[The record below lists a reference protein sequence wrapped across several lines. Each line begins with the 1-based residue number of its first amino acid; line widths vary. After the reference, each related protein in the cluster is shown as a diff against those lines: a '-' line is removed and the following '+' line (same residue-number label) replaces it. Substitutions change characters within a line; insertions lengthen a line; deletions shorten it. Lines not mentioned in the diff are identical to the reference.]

1 MIRQLRAYLCSEGAR
16 GLQQLVIHWIE
27 QFGYWGV
34 FLLIAVENL
43 FPPIP
48 SEVILTFTGFLTT
61 CTALRVPGAVAAATA
76 GSVAG
81 ALLLYGGGRL
91 LSPARLTGILGG
103 PVGKALKLEPC
114 DVEKAAGRFTK
125 SGAASVFWCRCVPI
139 VRSLISIPAGM
150 AGMGLGKFLLYTTA
164 GSTVWNILLI
174 GLGALAGKSWPAVTA
189 ALENFAGWVKVLLWV
204 LAAAAV
210 VRILWVRRKKKKE
223 RFTDGDGKLA
233 DAQ

>member
-1 MIRQLRAYLCSEGAR
+1 M
-16 GLQQLVIHWIE
+16 QQLVIHWIE

-61 CTALRVPGAVAAATA
+61 CTALKAPGAVAAATA

-81 ALLLYGGGRL
+81 ALLLYAGGRL
-91 LSPARLTGILGG
+91 LSPARLSGILNG
-103 PVGKALKLEPC
+103 PVGRALKLEAC
-114 DVEKAAGRFTK
+114 DVEKAAGRFAQ
-125 SGAASVFWCRCVPI
+125 SGTGSVFWCRCVPI

-164 GSTVWNILLI
+164 GSTLWNILLI
-174 GLGALAGKSWPAVTA
+174 GLGAFAGKSWPAVTA
-189 ALENFAGWVKVLLWV
+189 AMENFAGWVKILLAV
-204 LAAAAV
+204 LAAAV
-210 VRILWVRRKKKKE
+210 LVRMLWARRKKKKE
-223 RFTDGDGKLA
+223 A
-233 DAQ
+233 A